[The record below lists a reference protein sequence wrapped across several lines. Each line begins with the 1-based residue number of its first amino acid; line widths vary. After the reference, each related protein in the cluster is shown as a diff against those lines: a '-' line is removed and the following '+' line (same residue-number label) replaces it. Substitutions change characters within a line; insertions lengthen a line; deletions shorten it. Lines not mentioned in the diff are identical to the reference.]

1 MSGSKVGG
9 GDAVSPAFFSCPYLR
24 KELRRNTVASSSLGA
39 WYPTTA
45 NCPVYLGS
53 WNCLCKRTCIA
64 VLILLSRLE
73 LLEILFG
80 TSNWNAR
87 WWKRWFCW
95 HRSLWGYLA
104 FLRSSLVAAAMWFS
118 EVPGSFSELDGSHRP
133 PGCQQHRRPL
143 AQAKAPRWERAWTT
157 RDKAM
162 LWCSTSRGY
171 ARHQRGGSGSMTIS
185 PARAMPGRYLSIGI
199 KEVYIWQLYAHFVVM
214 NFVLCWTL
222 QFHTVLVVNKIYVV
236 SNIAVVWTNMTTEYA
251 WNSLKNLKLEPSYL
265 VSLWLGCV
273 SYIYCIVLCYTNE
286 SLVSGTAP
294 P

>member
-1 MSGSKVGG
+1 MT
-9 GDAVSPAFFSCPYLR
+9 GD
-24 KELRRNTVASSSLGA
+24 
-39 WYPTTA
+39 
-45 NCPVYLGS
+45 
-53 WNCLCKRTCIA
+53 
-64 VLILLSRLE
+64 
-73 LLEILFG
+73 
-80 TSNWNAR
+80 
-87 WWKRWFCW
+87 
-95 HRSLWGYLA
+95 
-104 FLRSSLVAAAMWFS
+104 
-118 EVPGSFSELDGSHRP
+118 
-133 PGCQQHRRPL
+133 
-143 AQAKAPRWERAWTT
+143 
-157 RDKAM
+157 
-162 LWCSTSRGY
+162 CSTSLPCAGTRQCLVQHVKERGY

-236 SNIAVVWTNMTTEYA
+236 SNIAVVWTNMITEYA

-294 P
+294 PKIHSYFPSRLHTA